1 MPSEKSALEI
11 IQWLVSAGIEGT
23 PETELLPALGE
34 RMIAAGIPLL
44 RANVY
49 QPTLHPMIGG
59 HIFVWWRGE
68 DRAQEQSWDRMP
80 VDPKSQSDPSPFERM
95 IVAGDMRVRRRLKAA
110 DISELPLLQEFR
122 NRGGTDYLALQS
134 RFGEAHVMGPVDRIL
149 TSWVSDAPGGFS
161 DDQLAAIERIAPA
174 LALAAKGSSTYRIA
188 ETVIEV
194 YLGRDAGK
202 RVLGGTIERGAGES
216 IRAALWSCDLQGFTK
231 LADAVPRDQ
240 LMALLDDY
248 FDCMVT
254 TLHDRGGQVL
264 KFRGDGL
271 LAIFNYGEDA
281 ESCAAALSA
290 AEQALR
296 HVDELTARRQAAGL
310 PVSRFYIGLHVGEV
324 MYGNIGAQD
333 RLDFTVVGPAV
344 NEVARIE
351 AMCRSLDQSLVI
363 STAFAAAAENSDQ
376 RLVSLGRY
384 ALRGVRRPQEL
395 FTLDLSED
403 DSGP

>member
-1 MPSEKSALEI
+1 MTADI
-11 IQWLVSAGIEGT
+11 TDWLVSAGIEGT
-23 PETELLPALGE
+23 PETELLPELGA
-34 RMIAAGIPLL
+34 RMNAAGIPLL
-44 RANVY
+44 RANIY

-59 HIFVWWRGE
+59 HIFTWWRGDE
-68 DRAQEQSWDRMP
+68 GARAQAWNRVP
-80 VDPKSQSDPSPFERM
+80 VGSKSLVDPSPFERM
-95 IVAGDMRVRRRLKAA
+95 ILAGNLRVRWRLKETEL
-110 DISELPLLQEFR
+110 SELPLLAEFR
-122 NRGGTDYLALQS
+122 DKGGTDYLALQS
-134 RFGEAHVMGPVDRIL
+134 RFGTAHTLGPVDRIL
-149 TSWVSDAPGGFS
+149 TSWVSDAAAGFS
-161 DDQLAAIERIAPA
+161 DEHLAAIERIAPA
-174 LALAAKGSSTYRIA
+174 LALAAKASSTHRIA

-231 LADAVPRDQ
+231 LADRLPSDQ
-240 LMALLDDY
+240 LLALLDDY

-254 TLHDRGGQVL
+254 TLHEYGGQVL
-264 KFRGDGL
+264 KFMGDGM
-271 LAIFNYGEDA
+271 LAIFNCSEDS
-281 ESCAAALSA
+281 ESCAMTLGA

-296 HVDELTARRQAAGL
+296 QVDELTARRQTAGL
-310 PVSRFYIGLHVGEV
+310 PVSRFYIGLHLGEV

-363 STAFAAAAENSDQ
+363 SSAFAASTDSDP

-395 FTLDLSED
+395 FTLDLSET
-403 DSGP
+403 GGG